1 MDKMVNQ
8 EYVKAFLDSSNDNV
22 KYWQPDENYKILT
35 HSWFFLNYLQ
45 AVAFSLEVAKIDS
58 MNVLK
63 QQPNIYVLRKE
74 ILRIELTTP
83 KLDGLAKADL
93 SLAVQISLIPAK
105 DYSVIPIL
113 DEKNF
118 RRELRMKKINS

>member
-1 MDKMVNQ
+1 
-8 EYVKAFLDSSNDNV
+8 
-22 KYWQPDENYKILT
+22 
-35 HSWFFLNYLQ
+35 
-45 AVAFSLEVAKIDS
+45 